1 MIFSIVV
8 LVGFLLYITPRVAR
22 PGLFFGVTVDSAFVV
37 RDAARRIQRRYGL
50 EIIAHSGHAL
60 ALVFALRPAVGLLWQ
75 VFGAGWA
82 FANAH
87 RAATP
92 YASSSEGAIRE
103 AGLDPQPE
111 DSLFVTALA
120 LAPLA
125 LLFLLALYV
134 RSQWDQIPDRFPV
147 HFGFHGPDRWVTRS
161 PRAVYGLIALNGLLC
176 GLMLMTRYGLRHGSR
191 RVAIDGAPAQAEARF
206 RRIITWLLVAV
217 EYLMVMLT
225 WAILFSSPQGVFV
238 FGIGMLVLTV
248 VLVFVL
254 MRMGQGGNRLAS
266 GGPAGDRTP
275 DACWKWGMIYINP
288 SDPALFVEKRFGVGY
303 TVNFGNRWSWIFLI
317 ITLLPLVVVRFYLR

>member
-1 MIFSIVV
+1 MILGIVL
-8 LVGFLLYITPRVAR
+8 LVGLLLYVTPRVAR
-22 PGLFFGVTVDSAFVV
+22 PGLFFGVTVDSAFAGS
-37 RDAARRIQRRYGL
+37 DAARRIKRRYGL
-50 EIIAHSGHAL
+50 EIVLHSAIAL
-60 ALVFALRPAVGLLWQ
+60 ALAFALGPAVGLLWQ
-75 VFGAGWA
+75 VFGGGWA

-87 RAATP
+87 RAAMP
-92 YASSSEGAIRE
+92 YGSGESAIRE

-120 LAPLA
+120 LAPLT
-125 LLFLLALYV
+125 LLLLLALYA
-134 RSQWDQIPDRFPV
+134 RSHWDQIPDRFPV

-161 PRAVYGLIALNGLLC
+161 PRAVYGLIVLNGLLC

-206 RRIITWLLVAV
+206 RRIITWLLVAA

-254 MRMGQGGNRLAS
+254 MRMGQGGSRLAPGS
-266 GGPAGDRTP
+266 PGGDRTP
-275 DACWKWGMIYINP
+275 DACWKWGMFYVNP
-288 SDPALFVEKRFGVGY
+288 SDPALFVEKRFGIGY
-303 TVNFGNRWSWIFLI
+303 TVNFGNRWSWIFLV
-317 ITLLPLVVVRFYLR
+317 ITLLPLIAVTFYLR